1 LRRIKACFAA
11 TGFPTLEKG
20 VIMRAIVILVLAATF
35 AMTGRLLAAEPPP
48 ELAKCQACHGKD
60 GNSPSSDMPRLNGQP
75 WQYLANRVRSFRD
88 ATRQTPHATYFMMDV
103 NSSVNDKTLVTLAQ
117 YFAAQAPTVAIP
129 VGALAEKGR
138 KFYQAANSNLLAC
151 QSCHGAGGQGHDTIP
166 RLNGQHAV
174 YLRKQLEN
182 FSMLTRVSETMNPH
196 IRNMTPEQIAALVAF
211 LAKD

>member
-1 LRRIKACFAA
+1 MLAA
-11 TGFPTLEKG
+11 TGSHILG
-20 VIMRAIVILVLAATF
+20 NDAGSIMRATLILVLAATL
-35 AMTGRLLAAEPPP
+35 AMTGRLPAAEPPP

-60 GNSPSSDMPRLNGQP
+60 GNSPSSEMPRLNGQP
-75 WQYLANRVRSFRD
+75 SLYLANRVRSFAD

-103 NSSVNDKTLVTLAQ
+103 NSDVNDKTLAALAQ

-138 KFYQAANSNLLAC
+138 KFYQAASNNLPAC

-174 YLRKQLEN
+174 YLRKQLQH
-182 FSMLTRVSETMNPH
+182 FSMLTRVNDTMNPH